1 MFARVNLEPL
11 LEPEYGGVFV
21 HVGPEPLLD
30 GSHSCALRLVAF
42 YLTSIL
48 HTLREL
54 VGLAQRYTPGTENPV
69 RILRDILKRVL
80 GFKLLRRF
88 TSALILML
96 ADGLALAIGLGV
108 AAWGGRSDPAI
119 DLAPL
124 LLAAWITL
132 FSAFRLYD
140 RAPVRRSPGGLL
152 GAAFCWAGLAMIG
165 ATIYPESGLGLGEIA
180 SAAVLGLLCSGA
192 LRFLYELALGRIYR
206 RGFGQTPVLL
216 VGDDEGRTRL
226 RRMME
231 HVPGAYALAGEVDL
245 GSGAYLASVRE
256 MLDRTEARGV
266 VLVGAEGLPDEELL
280 DLVHSV
286 RLRGV
291 PLRVV
296 PGAFA
301 LMRGRTILSEG
312 MGLPLLEVHYP
323 GLDNTQR
330 TLKRVLDVTVSLGG
344 LVLLSPLFL
353 AVAIAVRLDSPG
365 PVFFR
370 QKRVGA
376 DEKVFV
382 CYMFR
387 SMQRDAEVRQADFE
401 DLNEVEG
408 PAFKIREDPRV
419 TRVGRFL
426 RRWSV
431 DELPQLVNVLK
442 GEMSLVGPRPLPV
455 RDFLG
460 MEESHKGRLGAVPGM
475 TGYWQTSGRSDLSFE
490 EMVRLDLYYIEN
502 WSLSFDLKI
511 ILKTLGAV
519 IRREGAY

>member
-1 MFARVNLEPL
+1 M
-11 LEPEYGGVFV
+11 
-21 HVGPEPLLD
+21 
-30 GSHSCALRLVAF
+30 
-42 YLTSIL
+42 I
-48 HTLREL
+48 
-54 VGLAQRYTPGTENPV
+54 
-69 RILRDILKRVL
+69 DIPKKLL
-80 GFKLLRRF
+80 GFKFLRRF
-88 TSALILML
+88 TSALILVL
-96 ADGLALAIGLGV
+96 ADGLALTVGLGG
-108 AAWGGRSDPAI
+108 AAWIAGGGTSDPAVG
-119 DLAPL
+119 LAPL

-132 FSAFRLYD
+132 FTAFRLYD

-152 GAAFCWAGLAMIG
+152 GAAFCWAGLVTIG
-165 ATIYPESGLGLGEIA
+165 AAIYPESGLGIEEIA

-192 LRFLYELALGRIYR
+192 LRFLYERAIGRIYR
-206 RGFGQTPVLL
+206 HGFGQTPILL
-216 VGDDEGRTRL
+216 VGDDEGRRRL

-231 HVPGAYALAGEVDL
+231 RAPGAYVLAGEVDT
-245 GSGAYLASVRE
+245 GSGGTDGYLASVRE
-256 MLDRTEARGV
+256 VLDRTGARGV

-280 DLVHSV
+280 ELVHSV

-291 PLRVV
+291 PMRVV

-330 TLKRVLDVTVSLGG
+330 TLKRVLDVAVSVCG
-344 LVLLSPLFL
+344 LVLFSPLFL
-353 AVAIAVRLDSPG
+353 AVALAIRLDSPG
-365 PVFFR
+365 PVLFR

-376 DEKVFV
+376 DEKIFV

-387 SMQRDAEVRQADFE
+387 SMQQDAEVRQASLE
-401 DLNEVEG
+401 ALNEAQG
-408 PAFKIREDPRV
+408 PTFKMKDDPRV

-426 RRWSV
+426 RRWSI
-431 DELPQLVNVLK
+431 DEAPQLVNVLK

-455 RDFLG
+455 RDFLR
-460 MEESHKGRLGAVPGM
+460 MDEPHKRRLGAVPGM
-475 TGYWQTSGRSDLSFE
+475 TGYWQISGRSELSFE

-519 IRREGAY
+519 LRRKGAY

>member
-1 MFARVNLEPL
+1 
-11 LEPEYGGVFV
+11 
-21 HVGPEPLLD
+21 
-30 GSHSCALRLVAF
+30 
-42 YLTSIL
+42 
-48 HTLREL
+48 
-54 VGLAQRYTPGTENPV
+54 V
-69 RILRDILKRVL
+69 RILRDIMKRLL

-108 AAWGGRSDPAI
+108 ADWGGGWDPTI
-119 DLAPL
+119 GLAPL

-152 GAAFCWAGLAMIG
+152 GAAFSWAGLVTIG
-165 ATIYPESGLGLGEIA
+165 ATIYPGSDLGLGEIA
-180 SAAVLGLLCSGA
+180 SAAVFGLLCSGA
-192 LRFLYELALGRIYR
+192 LRFLYERAIGRIYR

-312 MGLPLLEVHYP
+312 VGLPLLEVHYP

-330 TLKRVLDVTVSLGG
+330 TLKRVLDVTVSLVG

-365 PVFFR
+365 PVLFR

-387 SMQRDAEVRQADFE
+387 SMQRDAEVRQAVLE

-408 PAFKIREDPRV
+408 PAFKIRDDPRV

-426 RRWSV
+426 RRWSI

-455 RDFLG
+455 RDFLR
-460 MEESHKGRLGAVPGM
+460 MEEAHKGRLGAVPGM
-475 TGYWQTSGRSDLSFE
+475 TGYWQTSGRSELSFE

-519 IRREGAY
+519 LRREGAY

>member
-1 MFARVNLEPL
+1 V
-11 LEPEYGGVFV
+11 
-21 HVGPEPLLD
+21 VG
-30 GSHSCALRLVAF
+30 
-42 YLTSIL
+42 
-48 HTLREL
+48 
-54 VGLAQRYTPGTENPV
+54 AQRYTPHTEETV
-69 RILRDILKRVL
+69 RILSDIPKRL
-80 GFKLLRRF
+80 LDFKLLRRL
-88 TSALILML
+88 TSALILAL
-96 ADGLALAIGLGV
+96 ADALALALGLGG
-108 AAWGGRSDPAI
+108 AAWIAGGRTDPVVG
-119 DLAPL
+119 LAPL
-124 LLAAWITL
+124 LFAAWITL
-132 FSAFRLYD
+132 FTAFRLYD
-140 RAPVRRSPGGLL
+140 RAPVRRSPGGLV
-152 GAAFCWAGLAMIG
+152 GAAFCWAGLVTIG
-165 ATIYPESGLGLGEIA
+165 ATIYPRSGLGLGEIA
-180 SAAVLGLLCSGA
+180 SAASLGLLCSGA
-192 LRFLYELALGRIYR
+192 LRFLYERAIGRIYR

-216 VGDDEGRTRL
+216 VGDKEGRRRL

-231 HVPGAYALAGEVDL
+231 HAPGAYVLAGEVDF
-245 GSGAYLASVRE
+245 GGEGADAYLASVRE
-256 MLDRTEARGV
+256 VLDRTEARGV

-280 DLVHSV
+280 ELIHSV

-312 MGLPLLEVHYP
+312 MGVPLLEVHYP

-330 TLKRVLDVTVSLGG
+330 TLKRVLDVTVSLAG

-353 AVAIAVRLDSPG
+353 VVALAVRLDSPG
-365 PVFFR
+365 PVLFR

-387 SMQRDAEVRQADFE
+387 TMQGDAEGRQADLE

-408 PAFKIREDPRV
+408 PAFKIKDDPRV

-426 RRWSV
+426 RRWSI
-431 DELPQLVNVLK
+431 DESPQLVNILK

-455 RDFLG
+455 RDFLR
-460 MEESHKGRLGAVPGM
+460 MEETHKRRLGAVPGM
-475 TGYWQTSGRSDLSFE
+475 TGYWQISGRSELSFE

-519 IRREGAY
+519 LRREGAY

>member
-1 MFARVNLEPL
+1 MK
-11 LEPEYGGVFV
+11 
-21 HVGPEPLLD
+21 
-30 GSHSCALRLVAF
+30 RL
-42 YLTSIL
+42 
-48 HTLREL
+48 
-54 VGLAQRYTPGTENPV
+54 
-69 RILRDILKRVL
+69 L

-96 ADGLALAIGLGV
+96 ADGLALAIGLGG

-119 DLAPL
+119 GLAPL

-152 GAAFCWAGLAMIG
+152 GAAFCWAGLVVIG
-165 ATIYPESGLGLGEIA
+165 ATIYPES
-180 SAAVLGLLCSGA
+180 GLLCSGA
-192 LRFLYELALGRIYR
+192 LRFLYEHAIGRIYR

-231 HVPGAYALAGEVDL
+231 HMPGAYALAGEVDL
-245 GSGAYLASVRE
+245 GSGDGAYLASVRE

-266 VLVGAEGLPDEELL
+266 ILVGAEGLPDEELL

-301 LMRGRTILSEG
+301 MMRGRTILSEG

-330 TLKRVLDVTVSLGG
+330 TLKRVLDVTVSLVG

-353 AVAIAVRLDSPG
+353 TVAVAVRLDSPG
-365 PVFFR
+365 PVLFR

-387 SMQRDAEVRQADFE
+387 TMQRDAEVRQAVLE

-408 PAFKIREDPRV
+408 PAFKIRDDPRV

-426 RRWSV
+426 RRWSI
-431 DELPQLVNVLK
+431 DESPQLVNVLK

-455 RDFLG
+455 RDFLR

-519 IRREGAY
+519 LRREGAY

>member
-1 MFARVNLEPL
+1 
-11 LEPEYGGVFV
+11 
-21 HVGPEPLLD
+21 
-30 GSHSCALRLVAF
+30 
-42 YLTSIL
+42 
-48 HTLREL
+48 
-54 VGLAQRYTPGTENPV
+54 V
-69 RILRDILKRVL
+69 RILRDIMKRLL

-108 AAWGGRSDPAI
+108 ADWGGGWDPTI
-119 DLAPL
+119 GLAPL

-152 GAAFCWAGLAMIG
+152 GAAFSWAGLVTIG
-165 ATIYPESGLGLGEIA
+165 ATIYPGSDLGLGEIA
-180 SAAVLGLLCSGA
+180 SAAVFGLLCSGA
-192 LRFLYELALGRIYR
+192 LRFLYERAIGRIYR

-330 TLKRVLDVTVSLGG
+330 TLKRVLDATVSLVG

-365 PVFFR
+365 SVLFR

-387 SMQRDAEVRQADFE
+387 SMQRDAEVRQAVLA

-408 PAFKIREDPRV
+408 PAFKIRDDPRV

-426 RRWSV
+426 RRWSI

-455 RDFLG
+455 RDFLR
-460 MEESHKGRLGAVPGM
+460 MEEAHKGRLGAVPGM
-475 TGYWQTSGRSDLSFE
+475 TGYWQTSGRSELSFE

-519 IRREGAY
+519 LCREGAY

>member
-1 MFARVNLEPL
+1 
-11 LEPEYGGVFV
+11 
-21 HVGPEPLLD
+21 
-30 GSHSCALRLVAF
+30 
-42 YLTSIL
+42 
-48 HTLREL
+48 
-54 VGLAQRYTPGTENPV
+54 V
-69 RILRDILKRVL
+69 RILRDIMKRLL

-108 AAWGGRSDPAI
+108 ADWGGGWDPTI
-119 DLAPL
+119 GLAPL

-152 GAAFCWAGLAMIG
+152 GAAFSWAGLVTIG
-165 ATIYPESGLGLGEIA
+165 ATIYPGSDLGLGEIA
-180 SAAVLGLLCSGA
+180 SAAVFGLLCSGA
-192 LRFLYELALGRIYR
+192 LRFLYERAIGRIYR

-330 TLKRVLDVTVSLGG
+330 TLKRVLDATVSLVG

-365 PVFFR
+365 SVLFR

-387 SMQRDAEVRQADFE
+387 SMQRDAEVRQAVLE

-408 PAFKIREDPRV
+408 PAFKIRDDPRV

-426 RRWSV
+426 RRWSI

-455 RDFLG
+455 RDFLR
-460 MEESHKGRLGAVPGM
+460 MEEAHKGRLGAVPGM
-475 TGYWQTSGRSDLSFE
+475 TGYWQTSGRSELSFE

-519 IRREGAY
+519 LCREGAY

>member
-1 MFARVNLEPL
+1 
-11 LEPEYGGVFV
+11 
-21 HVGPEPLLD
+21 
-30 GSHSCALRLVAF
+30 
-42 YLTSIL
+42 
-48 HTLREL
+48 
-54 VGLAQRYTPGTENPV
+54 V
-69 RILRDILKRVL
+69 RTLRDIPKRLL
-80 GFKLLRRF
+80 GFKFLRRF
-88 TSALILML
+88 TSVLVLVF
-96 ADGLALAIGLGV
+96 ADGLALVQGLAG
-108 AAWGGRSDPAI
+108 AAWISYGSGPDPALN
-119 DLAPL
+119 LAPL
-124 LLAAWITL
+124 LVAAWITL
-132 FSAFRLYD
+132 FTAFRLYD
-140 RAPVRRSPGGLL
+140 RAPVRRSPGGLV
-152 GAAFCWAGLAMIG
+152 GAAFCWAGLVTIG
-165 ATIYPESGLGLGEIA
+165 AAIYPQSGLGLWEIVF
-180 SAAVLGLLCSGA
+180 AAVLGLLGAGA
-192 LRFLYELALGRIYR
+192 LRFLYERAIGRIYR
-206 RGFGQTPVLL
+206 RGFGQTPVLV
-216 VGDDEGRTRL
+216 VGDEEDRTRL

-231 HVPGAYALAGEVDL
+231 HAPGPYVLAGEVDL
-245 GSGAYLASVRE
+245 GGTEADLTVLRE
-256 MLDRTEARGV
+256 ALDRTEARGV
-266 VLVGAEGLPDEELL
+266 VLVGAERLPDDELL
-280 DLVHSV
+280 ELIHSV

-330 TLKRVLDVTVSLGG
+330 TLKRVLDVAVSVGG

-353 AVAIAVRLDSPG
+353 AVALAVRLDSPG
-365 PVFFR
+365 PVLFR
-370 QKRVGA
+370 QKRIGA

-387 SMQRDAEVRQADFE
+387 SMQQDAEIRQADLEAF
-401 DLNEVEG
+401 NEAKG
-408 PAFKIREDPRV
+408 PVFKMRDDPRV

-426 RRWSV
+426 RRWSI

-455 RDFLG
+455 RDFLR
-460 MEESHKGRLGAVPGM
+460 MEEAHKRRLGAVPGM

-519 IRREGAY
+519 LRREGAY